1 MINETLKEAESKM
14 AKAVEVTREDF
25 AAIRTGRAH
34 PSMFHKITADYYG
47 SPTPLQQ
54 LASFTVPEARVIII
68 APFDQSA
75 MGAIEKAIRDSDL
88 GVNPTDDGKTIRVV
102 LPELTEER
110 RKEFIKVAKHKAEE
124 GRVSVR
130 NIRRHAKQALDR
142 MEKDGEVGKDDVTGA
157 EKRLDGLT
165 KKHVD
170 AIDDLLKHKEA
181 ELLEV

>member
-1 MINETLKEAESKM
+1 MIDDTLLEAEDKM
-14 AKAVEVTREDF
+14 EKAVAVTREDF
-25 AAIRTGRAH
+25 ATIRAGRA
-34 PSMFHKITADYYG
+34 SAAMFSKLTADYYG
-47 SPTPLQQ
+47 TPTPLTQMAGFHVQ
-54 LASFTVPEARVIII
+54 DARMIVISPYDRGSM
-68 APFDQSA
+68 A
-75 MGAIEKAIRDSDL
+75 AIEKAIRDSDL

-110 RKEFIKVAKHKAEE
+110 RKDYIKVAKHKAEE

-130 NIRRHAKQALDR
+130 NIRRHAKQTLDKL
-142 MEKDGEVGKDDVTGA
+142 EKDGEVGKDDVTGA